1 MKQAI
6 RINLYPATGAAT
18 VNTQEQTPA
27 YDVIE
32 LNPGENHRESI
43 TEIFCEEIDQ
53 WARRALAANGFGDF

>member
-1 MKQAI
+1 MKQATS
-6 RINLYPATGAAT
+6 INHYPETAMPTAK
-18 VNTQEQTPA
+18 TQEQTPA